1 MLDGKVVLITGGGRG
16 IGRALALLLAKEG
29 CSIAVVSRTW
39 HEISAVASEIDSLG
53 GRGLAVKADI
63 ANAADVKDMVEQVIK
78 AFGGV
83 DILVN
88 NAGAFRHTLIAD
100 MKEADWDLLIDINL
114 KGTFLCCREI
124 LPQMLKQ
131 GSGRIINI
139 SSIAGKMGHAGES
152 VYSAAKFGVI
162 GFTESLA
169 AEVKDDNIVVST
181 VLPGLT
187 NTRMPNE
194 AYDESVFVKLGLED
208 RTKWLEPE
216 DVASAIINL
225 MKQHPRVT
233 TKELVILP
241 TDEVGYI

>member
-1 MLDGKVVLITGGGRG
+1 MLEGKVVIVTGGGRG
-16 IGRALALLLAKEG
+16 IGRALALSLGKEG
-29 CSIAVVSRTW
+29 CSVAVVSRTG
-39 HEISAVASEIDSLG
+39 HEIIAVASEIESLG

-63 ANAADVKDMVEQVIK
+63 SNSEDVKDMVGRVLEVY
-78 AFGGV
+78 GTV

-88 NAGAFRHTLIAD
+88 DAGAFRYANLVD
-100 MKEADWDLLIDINL
+100 MTDEDWDLLIDVNL
-114 KGTFLCCREI
+114 KGTFLCCRAV
-124 LPQMLKQ
+124 LPTMLKQ
-131 GSGRIINI
+131 GLGRIINI

-152 VYSAAKFGVI
+152 AYSASKFGVI
-162 GFTESLA
+162 GLTESLA

-194 AYDESVFVKLGLED
+194 AYEEAVFVKLGLED

-216 DVASAIINL
+216 DVASAIISL